1 MTSSA
6 IRELRAAKQALVPI
20 HKENERLHKRIAKQ
34 AEQIATI
41 LGESGD
47 KHLTEE
53 LLRLKEQMAMLQHS
67 LFGLSSERRG
77 GDDPTSSTD
86 ATPEHPD
93 SPSTGASEDS
103 SSSDAESDTESDK
116 KSGKKNRQLDLPTVE
131 ISHALADDDQA
142 CDHCGGQLA
151 EWEGQFEEF
160 EEVDVVERIYR
171 IVKHRREDR
180 STDVLAD
187 AHR

>member
-1 MTSSA
+1 MRT
-6 IRELRAAKQALVPI
+6 AKQSLVLI
-20 HKENERLHKRIAKQ
+20 HKENERLHKRLAKH
-34 AEQIATI
+34 AEQIATL

-53 LLRLKEQMAMLQHS
+53 LLPIKEQMAMLQHS
-67 LFGLSSERRG
+67 PFGKSSERRG

-86 ATPEHPD
+86 ATPEQPG

-103 SSSDAESDTESDK
+103 SSSYAESDAESDAGSDK

-131 ISHALADDDQA
+131 MNHALADDNQA

-187 AHR
+187 AHQ